1 MEWLVILKEIKLAL
15 RTSFTSNLQGIIIVT
30 LYSNWL
36 TKFVNCKCNIIS
48 KLSLCNVY
56 IYLHKTIKYECCGI
70 LLNQFSPSSNYIYLG
85 RYLQLQSTSLS
96 FCLHWL
102 ASIKNLAKQTNSYEF
117 FGGESMPLWAL
128 PTPRGIYFLSLSHT
142 LCESE

>member
-1 MEWLVILKEIKLAL
+1 M
-15 RTSFTSNLQGIIIVT
+15 
-30 LYSNWL
+30 
-36 TKFVNCKCNIIS
+36 NCKCNIIS

-117 FGGESMPLWAL
+117 FGGERQWHCGPCLRQEAHFFDLQVIPYVRPSRWSYSTVGRSKNLGA
-128 PTPRGIYFLSLSHT
+128 RGN
-142 LCESE
+142 